1 MGELLK
7 VLAPIALSYLMNRGP
22 GQAQDAAVNAQMD
35 VSKRQTELQE
45 QLAALDLPFRK
56 NLLAALQSRQQSKR
70 PRMMMPGFQQFNP
83 YGNVKKVQPTQNAT
97 DNPKLF
103 NMLKAIKGPSSTTM
117 NLPAAMRPP
126 APIPLPVS

>member
-1 MGELLK
+1 MGELIK

>member
-1 MGELLK
+1 MGELIK

-22 GQAQDAAVNAQMD
+22 GQAQDAAINEQMD
-35 VSKRQTELQE
+35 VSRRQTELQE

-103 NMLKAIKGPSSTTM
+103 NMLKAITGPSSKTM